1 MASYLWDAS
10 TFTKYGFKIMMNMLD
25 TKMFI
30 KTSIND
36 CLWNLTDPLV
46 QKAKTM
52 MPGLVPEE
60 NMGILYQVNRPIHV
74 WPDTWRIMS
83 PIQSR
88 PGPLSRHEW
97 YIRMCLTRYA
107 SLSFTWRTDCLWK
120 SVQKVCSPR
129 RSYEYEGTY
138 DDFTPV
144 RA

>member
-10 TFTKYGFKIMMNMLD
+10 YFTKYGFKLMMDMLD

-60 NMGILYQVNRPIHV
+60 NMGILYQVTNIS
-74 WPDTWRIMS
+74 TFFIN
-83 PIQSR
+83 I
-88 PGPLSRHEW
+88 
-97 YIRMCLTRYA
+97 
-107 SLSFTWRTDCLWK
+107 FK
-120 SVQKVCSPR
+120 KQK
-129 RSYEYEGTY
+129 
-138 DDFTPV
+138 
-144 RA
+144 